1 VNYTDNSMLQEIYQE
16 VLQIRRKIEALEEL
30 IIPTEIASREEI
42 LEIEALKKES
52 MRGENVDWDC
62 LKDDLGL

>member
-1 VNYTDNSMLQEIYQE
+1 MDSSMLQEIYQE

-30 IIPTEIASREEI
+30 IIPKEIVSAEEI
-42 LEIEALKKES
+42 LEIEALKEES
-52 MRGENVDWDC
+52 LRGENVDWDC

>member
-1 VNYTDNSMLQEIYQE
+1 MLQEIYQE

-42 LEIEALKKES
+42 LEIEALKKEG
-52 MRGENVDWDC
+52 MWGENVDWDC

>member
-1 VNYTDNSMLQEIYQE
+1 MLQEIYQE